1 MIRNLVVI
9 SALTAAAA
17 AGIAVPARADEYDFI
32 SALDKNGIYYSNVN
46 DMIDVGKLACHS
58 VRAHMPGPAGAAQ
71 IRSEGGYT
79 QQEAILI
86 LEAAANYMCPDVW
99 PWINSQN
106 QQPPASLPPCAP
118 NCGED

>member
-1 MIRNLVVI
+1 MIRNLVIIV
-9 SALTAAAA
+9 ALTAAAA
-17 AGIAVPARADEYDFI
+17 AIAVPARADQYDFI
-32 SALDKNGIYYSNVN
+32 SALDKNGIYYSNIN

-58 VRAHMPGPAGAAQ
+58 VRAHMSGPAVAAQ

-86 LEAAANYMCPDVW
+86 MEAAANSMCPDVW
-99 PWINSQN
+99 PLMNSQN
-106 QQPPASLPPCAP
+106 QQPPPSLPPCAP